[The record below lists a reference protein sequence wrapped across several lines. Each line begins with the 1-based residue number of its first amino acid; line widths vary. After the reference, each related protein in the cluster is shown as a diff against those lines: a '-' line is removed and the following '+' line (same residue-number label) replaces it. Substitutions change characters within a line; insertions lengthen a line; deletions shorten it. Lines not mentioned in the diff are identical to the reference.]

1 MMRAGAPRIQECGN
15 SRAVGASNGQER
27 IDMGTG
33 EWAAIAGISVGTLV
47 LSMGLAA
54 WLLVRV
60 PPDYFKG
67 EKRQALKKR
76 PLWMKI
82 LKNAGGVL
90 LVLLGL
96 VLSVPGVPG
105 QGLLMVLCGLMLL
118 DLPGKYKLERKILSL
133 SPIRRAANKIR
144 AWRGRPPLQFP
155 RA

>member
-1 MMRAGAPRIQECGN
+1 MT
-15 SRAVGASNGQER
+15 
-27 IDMGTG
+27 TG
-33 EWAAIAGISVGTLV
+33 EWIALIGVSVATLVISVGI
-47 LSMGLAA
+47 SGWM
-54 WLLVRV
+54 LLRI

-67 EKRQALKKR
+67 EKRKASKKR

-90 LVLLGL
+90 LIAVGL

-105 QGLLMVLCGLMLL
+105 QGLLMVLAGLMLL
-118 DLPGKYKLERKILSL
+118 DLPGKYKLERKILSFR
-133 SPIRRAANKIR
+133 PIRGAANRLR